1 MSQVFPCPAWYGASH
16 GKEEWMD
23 WLERLFAF
31 AAFFNTCWILWGVLS
46 VKEMLKQHDEG
57 SADERADDRD
67 GEL

>member
-1 MSQVFPCPAWYGASH
+1 
-16 GKEEWMD
+16 MD
-23 WLERLFAF
+23 WLARLFAF
-31 AAFFNTCWILWGVLS
+31 AAFFNTCWVLWGVLS